1 MPWGLK
7 RFQQSHQLHFVTF
20 SCYRR
25 RANFV
30 NDRRLALE
38 QLPPLSD
45 GRGGNGRDRIAM
57 DGATEGEDGNLPE
70 GAGALEMKAPPKRSL
85 DGAPEKVRL
94 VSWSGPAPYPYL
106 AVRARLGKARIR
118 SFHSSDPGGPGH
130 QLLPLLAQTTPWF
143 GHSAHYIKRNYHP
156 DKQQEYCC
164 LDALSHRQQPETHCQ
179 HQWPEHRNR
188 GHPHHVV
195 GQH

>member
-45 GRGGNGRDRIAM
+45 GRGGNGGDRIAM
-57 DGATEGEDGNLPE
+57 DGAAEGEDGNLPE

-85 DGAPEKVRL
+85 DGAPERVR
-94 VSWSGPAPYPYL
+94 VGQP
-106 AVRARLGKARIR
+106 
-118 SFHSSDPGGPGH
+118 PGGKSYAKTDGSNPVYCRRAMTRFRRISSR
-130 QLLPLLAQTTPWF
+130 LAA
-143 GHSAHYIKRNYHP
+143 S
-156 DKQQEYCC
+156 
-164 LDALSHRQQPETHCQ
+164 
-179 HQWPEHRNR
+179 
-188 GHPHHVV
+188 
-195 GQH
+195 

>member
-38 QLPPLSD
+38 QLPPLFD
-45 GRGGNGRDRIAM
+45 GRGGNGGDRIAM

-70 GAGALEMKAPPKRSL
+70 GAGALEMKTPPKQSL
-85 DGAPEKVRL
+85 DGAPEKVR
-94 VSWSGPAPYPYL
+94 
-106 AVRARLGKARIR
+106 
-118 SFHSSDPGGPGH
+118 
-130 QLLPLLAQTTPWF
+130 
-143 GHSAHYIKRNYHP
+143 
-156 DKQQEYCC
+156 
-164 LDALSHRQQPETHCQ
+164 
-179 HQWPEHRNR
+179 
-188 GHPHHVV
+188 V
-195 GQH
+195 GQPPKKRPTMVTTKGDEMKLASLLIAF